1 MKNKAYGIRKYKDFF
16 VFDNYS
22 FLVLLLRRFG
32 SFGLS
37 WDSVDADQGGRAGVN
52 WEGQFLISGSDDG
65 FPQRSRN
72 QRRDSVFSNGVAK
85 DAIIGVAIFMAFIV
99 SVLFAFFSVLFVL
112 S

>member
-16 VFDNYS
+16 VFGDHS

-37 WDSVDADQGGRAGVN
+37 WDSVDADKGSRAGAN
-52 WEGQFLISGSDDG
+52 WESQFSSGRTDDG
-65 FPQRSRN
+65 FPQRGRN
-72 QRRDSVFSNGVAK
+72 QRRHSVFHYNMAK
-85 DAIIGVAIFMAFIV
+85 TAVIGVAIFIAFIV

>member
-32 SFGLS
+32 SYGLS

-65 FPQRSRN
+65 FPQRGRN
-72 QRRDSVFSNGVAK
+72 QRRHSVFHNSMAK
-85 DAIIGVAIFMAFIV
+85 TAVIGVAVFIAFIV